1 MSFFFMLHKASCH
14 FVTSW
19 VKNALTH
26 LDEIKSTCTLKNTF
40 VNLIFVIL
48 GHKCPIPVAERG
60 LGSGFALV
68 FFGQVKWDE
77 GGML

>member
-1 MSFFFMLHKASCH
+1 MLHKVVCH
-14 FVTSW
+14 FVKISQ
-19 VKNALTH
+19 TH

-48 GHKCPIPVAERG
+48 GHKCPISVAERG

-68 FFGQVKWDE
+68 FFGQVE
-77 GGML
+77 